1 LIAAEWREIEMTH
14 EERYSEARMAAN
26 DRRFNDVEIARSA
39 LRNPIPFVSPFCEH
53 VRFCK
58 EHNEHT
64 DVVAVNRCEF
74 CYCEAFRAGKEAG
87 KIDRVRGYRSEYSS
101 LVERAPSYT
110 QCYAKG
116 YNEGQRI

>member
-1 LIAAEWREIEMTH
+1 MEGNAMKSTFWMTAQETEDEIKSRQVLT
-14 EERYSEARMAAN
+14 
-26 DRRFNDVEIARSA
+26 
-39 LRNPIPFVSPFCEH
+39 PFVSPFCEH

-64 DVVAVNRCEF
+64 DVVTVNRCEF
-74 CYCEAFRAGKEAG
+74 CYCEAFRAGREAG

-101 LVERAPSYT
+101 LVERVPSYT

-116 YNEGQRI
+116 YNEGCR